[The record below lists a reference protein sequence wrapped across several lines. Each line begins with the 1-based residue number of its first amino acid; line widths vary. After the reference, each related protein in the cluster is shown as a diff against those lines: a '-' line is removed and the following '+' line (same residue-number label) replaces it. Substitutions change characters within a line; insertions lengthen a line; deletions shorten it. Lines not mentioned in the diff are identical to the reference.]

1 MDKVIINAQL
11 YNSLWNISPP
21 SIDLHGVSVM
31 LLNVSC
37 RDNHNT
43 LYFTTQSY
51 ARWTY
56 IPGDFHAYN
65 TGMVIAWTDG
75 QGCDGYA

>member
-1 MDKVIINAQL
+1 
-11 YNSLWNISPP
+11 
-21 SIDLHGVSVM
+21 M
-31 LLNVSC
+31 LLNVLC
-37 RDNHNT
+37 RDNT